1 MRLLRFG
8 LENFRSF
15 VDPAELSFVATPL
28 KGEPAFVIPST
39 VADRGVLPVVAV
51 FGANA
56 SGKSNLLHAVLR
68 FREHVVSSFRRDPDE
83 RIPAEGWRLDPVAGP
98 TVFWADFELA
108 GVHHQYGFSFTAE
121 AYQTEWLYR
130 WPTRSRQVLFERD
143 ASSDEPYYFGP
154 GLKGDKRAVAESTRE
169 NALFLSTAAQFNN
182 EQLSAV
188 RSGIANGIRRA
199 PEIQLSG
206 HPIFDADD
214 PLLDPVNRERVTD
227 FLRAIDIGV
236 AGFKG
241 ERMPMPDF
249 PESLLSQI
257 SPDDRTEVLRMIREG
272 DHLRRVRLER
282 RSADGTEWTLPPQME
297 SAGTNAMLFRLN
309 HLLNLG
315 ESVLVA
321 DEFDASLHPDLAA
334 LLLAQFTTAESN
346 RHGAQLLCATHSRNL
361 LQALRRDEVV
371 VVDKDGDGRS
381 SLRSISDFAGV
392 RDSADLRKL
401 HEQGRLGGV
410 PLLRTPDGLLG

>member
-1 MRLLRFG
+1 

-15 VDPAELSFVATPL
+15 VDPTELSFVATPL
-28 KGEPAFVIPST
+28 KGEPAFTIPST

-56 SGKSNLLHAVLR
+56 SGKSNLLRAVLR

-83 RIPAEGWRLDPVAGP
+83 RIPAEGWRLDPMAGA

-143 ASSDEPYYFGP
+143 AAADEPYYFGP
-154 GLKGDKRAVAESTRE
+154 GLKGDKRAVADATRS

-182 EQLSAV
+182 EQLAGV
-188 RSGIANGIRRA
+188 RSGIAHGIRRA

-206 HPIFDADD
+206 HPVFAAND
-214 PLLDPVNRERVTD
+214 PLLHPVNRERVTD

-236 AGFKG
+236 AGFSG
-241 ERMPMPDF
+241 ERMPVPEF
-249 PESLLSQI
+249 PESLLSQLP
-257 SPDDRTEVLRMIREG
+257 PDERQELLRMIREG
-272 DHLRRVRLER
+272 EQMRRVLLQR
-282 RSADGTEWTLPPQME
+282 RSADGTEWTLPPHME

-309 HLLNLG
+309 HLLDLG

-334 LLLAQFTTAESN
+334 VLLAQFTSAESN
-346 RHGAQLLCATHSRNL
+346 RHGAQLLCATHSRSL
-361 LQALRRDEVV
+361 LQELRRDEVV
-371 VVDKDGDGRS
+371 VVDKDREGRS
-381 SLRSISDFAGV
+381 SLRAISDFAGI
-392 RDSADLRKL
+392 RESADLRRL
-401 HEQGRLGGV
+401 HESGRLGGV
-410 PLLRTPDGLLG
+410 PLMRTPERLLG